1 MTYKLNIKAQYM
13 RLCLVCCAL
22 FFSLSGW
29 GQTQWGP
36 NALPVIEMP
45 SGETSKEL
53 SIEIS
58 GSYFRGFDQSNSF
71 TPNLRL
77 NIPLFSR
84 WVNLEAW
91 YSVMDFYSMRN
102 TKCTIHNLTVPHSLS
117 HWHNVA
123 GDIYVSTNIQV
134 LHPHWFTKQS
144 TTSNSQLSIL
154 NSQLQYIPSAVAR
167 IGIKTASGGDFD
179 NRRFIDAPGY
189 FLDLTLAEKIEFE
202 NSWARSMSIS
212 GSIGFYC
219 WQTGRAEQN
228 DAYMYGIRAEF
239 EAQYLHLMAE
249 WGGYT
254 GWQNKEDCPMTIKSR
269 LSIPC
274 PLGFEPYIAYQY
286 GIKDWQ
292 YHELRI
298 GLKYSINIIKAD
310 K

>member
-1 MTYKLNIKAQYM
+1 MTDKQNIKAQFM
-13 RLCLVCCAL
+13 RLCLICCAL

-29 GQTQWGP
+29 GQIQWGP
-36 NALPVIEMP
+36 NALPVIDMS
-45 SGETSKEL
+45 SGETSEEL
-53 SIEIS
+53 SVEIS
-58 GSYFRGFDQSNSF
+58 GSYFRGFDQSNTF

-91 YSVMDFYSMRN
+91 YSVMDLYSMQN
-102 TKCTIHNLTVPHSLS
+102 AKCTIHNLTTPYSLS

-144 TTSNSQLSIL
+144 TTSNSELSTL
-154 NSQLQYIPSAVAR
+154 NSKLQYIPSAVAR
-167 IGIKTASGGDFD
+167 IGIKTASGGDFE

-202 NSWARSMSIS
+202 NSWAQSMSIA

-228 DAYMYGIRAEF
+228 DAYTYGLRAEF
-239 EAQYLHLMAE
+239 EARYLRLMAE
-249 WGGYT
+249 WGGYS
-254 GWQNKEDCPMTIKSR
+254 GWQNNGDCPMTIKAK
-269 LSIPC
+269 LGVPC
-274 PLGFEPYIAYQY
+274 PLGFEPYMAYQY
-286 GIKDWQ
+286 GIRDWG
-292 YHELRI
+292 YHEFRVGLR
-298 GLKYSINIIKAD
+298 YSIDVVK
-310 K
+310 

>member
-1 MTYKLNIKAQYM
+1 MIKTLNIKAQYM

-22 FFSLSGW
+22 FFSLSVW
-29 GQTQWGP
+29 GQAQWGP
-36 NALPVIEMP
+36 NALPVIEMS
-45 SGETSKEL
+45 SGETSEEL
-53 SIEIS
+53 SVEIS
-58 GSYFRGFDQSNSF
+58 GSYFRGFDQSSTF

-102 TKCTIHNLTVPHSLS
+102 TKCTIHNLTAPHSLS

-144 TTSNSQLSIL
+144 TISNSQLSIL
-154 NSQLQYIPSAVAR
+154 NSQLQYIPSVVAR
-167 IGIKTASGGDFD
+167 IGIKTASGGDFE

-202 NSWARSMSIS
+202 NSWARSVNIA
-212 GSIGFYC
+212 GAIGFYC

-228 DAYMYGIRAEF
+228 DAYMYGLRAEF
-239 EAQYLHLMAE
+239 EARYLRLIAE
-249 WGGYT
+249 WSGYS
-254 GWQNKEDCPMTIKSR
+254 GWQNNGDCPMSIKTR
-269 LSIPC
+269 VGIPC
-274 PLGFEPYIAYQY
+274 SLGFEPYVAYQY

-292 YHELRI
+292 YQEIRI
-298 GLKYSINIIKAD
+298 GLKYAIDIIK
-310 K
+310 

>member
-1 MTYKLNIKAQYM
+1 MIKTLNIKAQCM

-29 GQTQWGP
+29 GQAQWGP
-36 NALPVIEMP
+36 NALPVIDM
-45 SGETSKEL
+45 SAGETSEEL
-53 SIEIS
+53 SVEIS
-58 GSYFRGFDQSNSF
+58 GSYFRGNDQSNTF

-91 YSVMDFYSMRN
+91 YSVMDFYSMQN
-102 TKCTIHNLTVPHSLS
+102 AKCTIHNLTTPYPLS

-134 LHPHWFTKQS
+134 LHHEWFKKS
-144 TTSNSQLSIL
+144 WS
-154 NSQLQYIPSAVAR
+154 YIPSAVAR
-167 IGIKTASGGDFD
+167 IGIKTASGGDFK

-202 NSWARSMSIS
+202 NSWARTLSFA

-228 DAYMYGIRAEF
+228 DAYTYGLRAEF
-239 EAQYLHLMAE
+239 EARYLRLLAE
-249 WGGYT
+249 WGGYS
-254 GWQNKEDCPMTIKSR
+254 GWQNNGDCPMTVKAK
-269 LSIPC
+269 LGVPC
-274 PLGFEPYIAYQY
+274 PLGFEPYVAYQY
-286 GIKDWQ
+286 GIRDWG
-292 YHELRI
+292 YHEFRVGLR
-298 GLKYSINIIKAD
+298 YSIDVVK
-310 K
+310 